1 MVPDNANGAAMA
13 DRTSDPLAPWR
24 DLVNQWEKGINTL
37 ANTTMGSDQFSG
49 SVNTAMNLSLRMQQ
63 KMSEVMA
70 TYLTTLNLP
79 SKADI
84 TAVSERLASIE
95 ARLDQIASLAETAVR
110 AMATTTD
117 RVDVSP
123 PRTKKPPNAS

>member
-1 MVPDNANGAAMA
+1 MVPDNANGVAMA
-13 DRTSDPLAPWR
+13 DGTSDPLAPWR

-63 KMSEVMA
+63 KMGEVMA

-95 ARLDQIASLAETAVR
+95 ARLDQIASLAEKAVR

-117 RVDVSP
+117 HVDVSP
-123 PRTKKPPNAS
+123 PRTKKPPIAS

>member
-1 MVPDNANGAAMA
+1 MA

-24 DLVNQWEKGINTL
+24 DLVNQWEKAINTLANTINTL

-63 KMSEVMA
+63 KMSEAMA